1 MTVSASGIAPDTHAM
16 GWVDVYSVPDAN
28 LAEIIKTH
36 LQQDGVTCWIEGE
49 NQAGLAG
56 ILPIRL
62 LVRANDVDRARVI
75 IESFDHEQ

>member
-1 MTVSASGIAPDTHAM
+1 MTTSASAVTPDTHAM

-28 LAEIIKTH
+28 LAEIIKAH
-36 LQQDGVTCWIEGE
+36 LEQDGISCWIEGE

-62 LVRANDVDRARVI
+62 LVRATDAERARVI
-75 IESFDHEQ
+75 IDSFDHE